1 MNREADG
8 QRQSECCRG
17 ALSAVSAAVPDQQSN
32 VTGPIPLDC
41 DCGRPRFL
49 TSDLF
54 VNGCS
59 ELCIDHNGEKYTL
72 RITRQNKLIL
82 NK

>member
-1 MNREADG
+1 MARAADG
-8 QRQSECCRG
+8 QGRSDCC
-17 ALSAVSAAVPDQQSN
+17 SDTPSAATSGKGGNPSG
-32 VTGPIPLDC
+32 GPLPLDC

-54 VNGCS
+54 VNGCD